1 MKNKLS
7 FLAAIVV
14 SVTSLWANPSEIN
27 YQGVLTDQQGNPING
42 VRAMQIKLYDAPT
55 GGTLLYS
62 EDLGNV
68 SVQDGVYS
76 FNFGANG
83 TSNAITTETIA
94 TTNGTVSTFQKVLA
108 APTVVAGSVTVT
120 DGTYIWDQTSGSSN
134 ENDFSVA
141 YSPNLRRVTVT
152 YYNGAPA
159 AGKAISTSF
168 RSPFAGI
175 NGALG
180 DIRDAWSEVSIGGTP
195 QNTRQKVL
203 AVPFA
208 LTAGAVDID
217 SISNTLK
224 TVQIPIKQFSKPS
237 ESFGDAFDQGYGLP
251 NAVFPLTTTRIAEY
265 YYGGKGQW
273 QIPFYV
279 RKIRSIQVT
288 YKTKDS
294 QTRFSGSTALSGEVS
309 IFIFGSSWQGITL
322 QRQPTYTTAIIPVDL
337 SMPFGESWILKF
349 YAKPYGWQA
358 YEYIHDTSAEILD
371 LSINADVFAFA
382 IPKN

>member
-7 FLAAIVV
+7 FLAAIAVTV
-14 SVTSLWANPSEIN
+14 SSLWATPSEIN

-42 VRAMQIKLYDAPT
+42 VRPMQIKLYDSPT

-108 APTVVAGSVTVT
+108 APTIVAGSVTVT
-120 DGTYIWDQTSGSSN
+120 DGTYTWDQTNGSSN

-159 AGKAISTSF
+159 AGKAISASF

-180 DIRDAWSEVSIGGTP
+180 DIRNAWSEVSIGGTP

-208 LTAGAVDID
+208 LKAGAVDID

-237 ESFGDAFDQGYGLP
+237 EFGDVTDECYGLP
-251 NAVFPLTTTRIAEY
+251 NAVFPLTTTKIEIY
-265 YYGGKGQW
+265 YFGGKGQW

-309 IFIFGSSWQGITL
+309 ISIFGSSWQGITL
-322 QRQPTYTTAIIPVDL
+322 QRQPTYTTTIIPVDL
-337 SMPFGESWILKF
+337 SIPFGESWILKF
-349 YAKPYGWQA
+349 YAKPYGWRP
-358 YEYIHDTSAEILD
+358 YEYIADTSAEILD